1 VAPPGRRKE
10 KAPMMFKNPFMLWG
24 LLLLPVLTYLL
35 FGRERERTLSTPFF
49 AQFPSR
55 TTMRV
60 WIFLFARGLLVLA
73 LGLFIAAMARPQK
86 GYIEETI
93 ETEGIDIVL
102 TLDISSSMKA
112 EDFKPNRLGAA
123 KAVAKEF
130 ISGRK
135 TDKIGLVTFSRKAV
149 TQSPLTTDYS
159 LLYEFIDTIEI
170 GMIPDGTAIGNAL
183 AESSKRLAGGKEKS
197 KVLILLT
204 DGINNSGEIDPITA
218 AQAAKTLNIKIYTIG
233 VGSMGNAPYPVQDQV
248 FGTRYVSVPVQ
259 IDEEVLRT
267 IAQITGGLY
276 FRATDTQKLEDIY
289 REIDQLE
296 KSKIEIKQYRKT
308 RERFTA
314 PLLAGVVL
322 FGMYMALSRTYLK
335 TIP

>member
-1 VAPPGRRKE
+1 MA
-10 KAPMMFKNPFMLWG
+10 FKNPFILWG
-24 LLLLPVLTYLL
+24 LVILPVLYYIL
-35 FGRERERTLSTPFF
+35 FIRERERTFSTPFSDL
-49 AQFPSR
+49 FPAR
-55 TTMRV
+55 TTLRIQ
-60 WIFLFARGLLVLA
+60 IFLFARLLLILA
-73 LGLFIAAMARPQK
+73 LGLFIVALARPQK

-93 ETEGIDIVL
+93 ETEGIGIVL

-123 KAVAKEF
+123 KSVAKEF

-149 TQSPLTTDYS
+149 TQSPLTIDYNI
-159 LLYEFIDTIEI
+159 LYDFIDTIEI
-170 GMIPDGTAIGNAL
+170 GMIPDGTAIGNSI

-197 KVLILLT
+197 KVIILLT

-218 AQAAKTLNIKIYTIG
+218 AQAARALDIKIYTIG

-259 IDEEVLRT
+259 IDEKVLRT
-267 IAQITGGLY
+267 IAQITGGRY

-289 REIDQLE
+289 REIDKLE

-308 RERFTA
+308 REQFTT
-314 PLLAGVVL
+314 PLLAGILL
-322 FGMYMALSRTYLK
+322 FCLYVTLSRTYLK

>member
-1 VAPPGRRKE
+1 
-10 KAPMMFKNPFMLWG
+10 MLFKNPFILWS
-24 LLLLPVLTYLL
+24 LLSLPIMAYLF
-35 FGRERERTLSTPFF
+35 FGRKRERTLSTPF
-49 AQFPSR
+49 AAHFPHR
-55 TTMRV
+55 TTLRV
-60 WIFLFARGLLVLA
+60 RAFLFSRVLLIAA
-73 LGLFIAAMARPQK
+73 LGLFIVALARPQK

-130 ISGRK
+130 IEGRK

-149 TQSPLTTDYS
+149 TQSPLTIDYS
-159 LLYEFIDTIEI
+159 ILYDFIDTIEI

-183 AESSKRLAGGKEKS
+183 AEGSKRLTGGEEKS

-218 AQAAKTLNIKIYTIG
+218 AQAASALDIKIYTIG

-259 IDEEVLRT
+259 IDEEVLKD
-267 IAQITGGLY
+267 IARITGGLY

-308 RERFTA
+308 RERFGG
-314 PLLAGVVL
+314 PLLAGVIL
-322 FGMYMALSRTYLK
+322 FGMYVTLSRTYLK